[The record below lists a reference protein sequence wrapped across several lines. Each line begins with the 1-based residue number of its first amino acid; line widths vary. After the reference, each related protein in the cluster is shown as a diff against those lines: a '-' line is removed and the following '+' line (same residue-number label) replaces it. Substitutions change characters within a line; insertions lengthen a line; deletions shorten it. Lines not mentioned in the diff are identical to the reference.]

1 MTNVSRRRI
10 LLMASGSISALALAA
25 CGQGSEQPASVPA
38 PQAADQ
44 SPVAAQLGGTV
55 LIDGSSTVGPI
66 TQAIAEEFTK
76 LYPDVR
82 IPVGVS
88 GSGGGFKKFCI
99 GETDLSNASRPIKQ
113 TEIDLCAENE
123 IEYAQLTVAFDGLAV
138 LANPSNTWA
147 DCLTVDELNSIWAP
161 EAEES
166 ITNWSQV
173 REGFPDRDLVLYG
186 PGVDSGTYD
195 YFTDVINGEEGA
207 SRGDFTPSEDDN
219 VLVQGIAG
227 DNAATGFMGLA
238 YYTANADRLKL
249 IGVDSGSG
257 CTLPS
262 EATVNDGTYSPLSR
276 PLYIYASSIS
286 ASRPEVTAFVNFYL
300 ENAKHLAADVGY
312 VALPDAMYAEQV
324 ALFES
329 L

>member
-1 MTNVSRRRI
+1 MI
-10 LLMASGSISALALAA
+10 ASGSATALALAA
-25 CGQGSEQPASVPA
+25 CGQDSEPAGTPASEVSA
-38 PQAADQ
+38 TGDWSA
-44 SPVAAQLGGTV
+44 VAAQLRGTI
-55 LIDGSSTVGPI
+55 LADGSSTVGPI
-66 TQAIAEEFTK
+66 TQAIAEEFAK

-82 IPVGVS
+82 IPVGIS

-99 GETDLSNASRPIKQ
+99 GETDLANASRPIKQ
-113 TEIDLCAENE
+113 TEIDLCAENG
-123 IEYAQLTVAFDGLAV
+123 IEYVQLTVAFDGLAV
-138 LANPSNTWA
+138 LVNPSNTWV
-147 DCLTVDELNSIWAP
+147 DCLTVNELNSIWGP

-238 YYTANADRLKL
+238 YYAANADRLKL
-249 IGVDSGSG
+249 IGVDSGPG
-257 CTLPS
+257 CILPS

-276 PLYIYASSIS
+276 PLFFYVSSIS
-286 ASRPEVTAFVNFYL
+286 ASRPEVSAFIDFYL
-300 ENAKHLAADVGY
+300 ENAKNVVADVGY